1 MWASTPQGWG
11 RLILTWDLPRHRALA
26 SHSLRTEQSLG
37 SPVTWRDEI
46 CNPQS
51 PMIGRLD
58 RAREDEARV
67 GGGCSHGIHG
77 KCALGLWRGLRRQLG
92 STIAMGTNCFWGPN
106 SLFCSNL
113 PKLHQPSSRRTRCKA
128 VSEEKPT
135 TSACLFSPGDAHY
148 NFNWFAQNTTG
159 ETAVEAPNISI
170 MLRFLQDWSQ
180 I

>member
-1 MWASTPQGWG
+1 MSQHSERLGKAHPHPGPTTAQGSC
-11 RLILTWDLPRHRALA
+11 LPFSENRA
-26 SHSLRTEQSLG
+26 QSLG
-37 SPVTWRDEI
+37 SPVTWGDEI

-51 PMIGRLD
+51 PVIGRLD
-58 RAREDEARV
+58 RAGRPELA
-67 GGGCSHGIHG
+67 GCSRIHG
-77 KCALGLWRGLRRQLG
+77 KCTLGLWRGLRGQLG
-92 STIAMGTNCFWGPN
+92 STITMGTNCFWGPN
-106 SLFCSNL
+106 SLFCFDL
-113 PKLHQPSSRRTRCKA
+113 PKLHQPSSRRKCCKA

-148 NFNWFAQNTTG
+148 NFNWFAQSTAG